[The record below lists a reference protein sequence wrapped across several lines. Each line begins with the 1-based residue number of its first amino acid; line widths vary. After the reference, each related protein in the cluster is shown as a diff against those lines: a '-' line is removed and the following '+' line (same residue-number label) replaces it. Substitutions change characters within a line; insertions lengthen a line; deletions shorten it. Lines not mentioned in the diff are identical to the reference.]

1 MLIEALNESIARN
14 RELSKSGQVSGLR
27 EPTAAN
33 AHAVAMP
40 LKKSA
45 EVDRRTFLTAFRVMQ
60 LSL

>member
-33 AHAVAMP
+33 AQAVAIP

-45 EVDRRTFLTAFRVMQ
+45 VDVRTTLFTCFLVMR
-60 LSL
+60 